1 MKRFFVIIPI
11 LLLALA
17 QAQTGELFRFSLE
30 DCIQYAL
37 EHQPMLNRSR
47 LAIDARQKDVNE
59 VIATGLPQING
70 SVQAQNNLVIPTTI
84 IPAGV
89 FGADSEEQAV
99 RFGTRYN
106 VTAGVSVEQLILDGT
121 YFLGVKAAKQYVELS
136 RIQYNRTQRDVRV
149 AVAKAYYSVLV
160 NGQRIQ
166 VLAEQRKGLKQLLED
181 TRKLY
186 QNELTEELDVN
197 RIEVNYNNLET
208 ELEKARGLVLLSQVL
223 LKFQMGMPAED
234 TLLLVE
240 EELSSPLQFA
250 QDTLQQLDYTSHIEH
265 KELQQSMRLTE
276 LNEKRYRTG
285 YYPSLSAFGNFQYQN
300 LGDEF
305 ARNENWFGAAYIG
318 AGLSIPIFDGLRKR
332 AQIQRTR
339 IERMQLEYDMRNLEN
354 SLYLEFRQARI
365 NYINAQRQL
374 EIQARNRDL
383 GKRVYDNTRLKYQQ
397 GIGSNLE
404 VVQAEADYNQSQT
417 NYFNSLLETYIARID
432 LQKAL
437 GEQE

>member
-1 MKRFFVIIPI
+1 
-11 LLLALA
+11 
-17 QAQTGELFRFSLE
+17 
-30 DCIQYAL
+30 
-37 EHQPMLNRSR
+37 
-47 LAIDARQKDVNE
+47 
-59 VIATGLPQING
+59 
-70 SVQAQNNLVIPTTI
+70 
-84 IPAGV
+84 
-89 FGADSEEQAV
+89 
-99 RFGTRYN
+99 
-106 VTAGVSVEQLILDGT
+106 
-121 YFLGVKAAKQYVELS
+121 
-136 RIQYNRTQRDVRV
+136 
-149 AVAKAYYSVLV
+149 AYYSVLV